1 MKYDMNPEEDFLP
14 LHARSQ
20 EDEVEEGEEDLYS
33 SDLEEGEEEGEDEE
47 DDNASDGDGNG
58 EALESEE
65 PTEPEDVMAAYPD
78 LSAVVV
84 PNVIAYVQWGD
95 IYVDHAISGRLFG
108 RDPQKFKELKDSILT
123 RHTEGHGNGQLEP
136 VGVGKTEEGKLILY
150 SGFGRWQ
157 AIKEL
162 AEEGKHDGYIKVILW
177 ENSVT
182 EGFLGGAESNLK
194 REELNPI
201 QMAGIINTLMSPPF
215 SYKAPEV
222 SKRLA
227 IAGGYVTGLRKLLS
241 FPDDV
246 QLAIAD
252 GTIGVSSALDL
263 SRLPTEDGTK
273 LARKFVAK
281 AKDLHELGKA
291 SGKKAKVEHKE
302 VAAEVRKLGKKG
314 VRPIRE
320 VRDGMISLSAMKPIV
335 EGSWSN
341 IFIALD
347 CYIAGKVDLKDV
359 VKAVQT
365 GEFTPPAEEKRKM
378 NRVTPVKSASPA
390 SSAKKEKKEKQ
401 EKQEKG
407 KKAPAKKAKGR
418 KPSAAKGTKK
428 AASE

>member
-1 MKYDMNPEEDFLP
+1 MLDEDEDEDDEDEEED
-14 LHARSQ
+14 
-20 EDEVEEGEEDLYS
+20 ED
-33 SDLEEGEEEGEDEE
+33 E
-47 DDNASDGDGNG
+47 DDNANDGVD
-58 EALESEE
+58 EALKSEE
-65 PTEPEDVMAAYPD
+65 QTEPEPEPEDVMAAYPD
-78 LSAVVV
+78 LSSVVV
-84 PNVIAYVQWGD
+84 PNVIAYVQWSD

-123 RHTEGHGNGQLEP
+123 RHNEGHGNGQLEP

-162 AEEGKHDGYIKVILW
+162 AEEGKHDGHIKVILW

-341 IFIALD
+341 VFIALD
-347 CYIAGKVDLKDV
+347 CYIAGKVDLRDI

-378 NRVTPVKSASPA
+378 NRVTPVKSAS
-390 SSAKKEKKEKQ
+390 SAKKEKKEKQ
-401 EKQEKG
+401 EKG
-407 KKAPAKKAKGR
+407 KKDPAKKAKGR
-418 KPSAAKGTKK
+418 KPSATKGTKK